1 MPNSKTP
8 KELGYKMPAEW
19 EKHEATWLVWPKDPD
34 TFPKGI
40 IEPVE
45 ETYIKIIS
53 TLAKG
58 EKVNV
63 LVDDKR
69 TEDRILSMLPS
80 KENEF
85 IHHIKS
91 ADVWVRDYGPIFI
104 KKNNEI
110 AATKWIFN
118 SWGNKYRE
126 LLMDNETGMQIAKL
140 AKKKIF
146 EPGIVLE
153 SGSIETNGLGT
164 CITTEKCLLNKNRNP
179 SLSKEEIEKYL
190 KGYLGF
196 ENFIWLKNG
205 IEGDDTD
212 GHVDDIARFVNK
224 DTVVCMVE
232 ENRDDDNHKNLEE
245 NFDIL
250 KKAYDQDGKRINVI
264 PMQMPRKIEIPERR
278 LAASY
283 ANFYIGNS
291 AVLVPTFN
299 DKNDEKAISIIGKF
313 FHGKEII
320 GIDCRDLVY
329 GYGGIH
335 CITQQQ
341 PSP

>member
-1 MPNSKTP
+1 MAEKP
-8 KELGYKMPAEW
+8 KNLGYRMPAEW

-34 TFPKGI
+34 TYPKGI

-53 TLAKG
+53 ILAKG
-58 EKVNV
+58 EKINL
-63 LVDDKR
+63 LVDNKE
-69 TEDRILSMLPS
+69 TESKILSMLPS
-80 KENEF
+80 KENVF

-104 KKNNEI
+104 KKNNEV
-110 AATKWIFN
+110 AATKWVFN

-126 LLMDNETGMQIAKL
+126 LLMDNETGMQIAEL

-164 CITTEKCLLNKNRNP
+164 CITTEQCLLNNNRNP
-179 SLSKEEIEKYL
+179 KLSKEEIESYL

-196 ENFIWLKNG
+196 EKIIWLKEG

-212 GHVDDIARFVNK
+212 GHVDDIARFVNRN
-224 DTVVCMVE
+224 TVVCMAE
-232 ENRDDDNHKNLEE
+232 ENRNDENYKNLEE

-250 KKAYDQDGKRINVI
+250 KKAHDQDGKKINVI
-264 PMQMPRKIEIPERR
+264 PIPMPRKIEIPERR

-283 ANFYIGNS
+283 ANFYIGN
-291 AVLVPTFN
+291 AVVLVPAFN

-313 FHGKEII
+313 FPGKEVI

-341 PSP
+341 PI

>member
-1 MPNSKTP
+1 MAKKP
-8 KELGYKMPAEW
+8 KELGYRMPAEW
-19 EKHEATWLVWPKDPD
+19 EKHEGTWLAWPKDPD

-45 ETYIKIIS
+45 EAYIKIIS
-53 TLAKG
+53 ALAKG
-58 EKVNV
+58 EKVN
-63 LVDDKR
+63 LLADNEETKSK
-69 TEDRILSMLPS
+69 ILSMLPS
-80 KENEF
+80 KENVL
-85 IHHIKS
+85 IYPIKP

-104 KKNNEI
+104 KKDNEV

-118 SWGNKYRE
+118 SWGNKYKE
-126 LLMDNETGMQIAKL
+126 LLTDNETGMKIAES
-140 AKKKIF
+140 AKSRVF

-164 CITTEKCLLNKNRNP
+164 CIATEQCLLNKNRNP
-179 SLSKEEIEKYL
+179 KLSKEEIEEYL

-196 ENFIWLKNG
+196 ENIIWLKNG

-212 GHVDDIARFVNK
+212 GHVDDIARFINK
-224 DTVVCMVE
+224 NTVVCMVE
-232 ENRDDDNHKNLEE
+232 QNQDDANYKNLRE
-245 NFDIL
+245 NLGIL
-250 KKAYDQDGKRINVI
+250 KKSHDQDGKKINVI
-264 PMQMPRKIEIPERR
+264 PISMPRKMEISGRR

-283 ANFYIGNS
+283 ANFYIGNA
-291 AVLVPTFN
+291 AVLVPAFN

-313 FHGKEII
+313 FPGREVI
-320 GIDCRDLVY
+320 GISCKDLVY

-341 PSP
+341 PS

>member
-8 KELGYKMPAEW
+8 KELGFMMPAEW

-45 ETYIKIIS
+45 EAYTRIIS
-53 TLAKG
+53 YLAKG

-63 LVDDKR
+63 LVDDKE
-69 TEDRILSMLPS
+69 TKDKVLSMLS
-80 KENEF
+80 DKKNILF
-85 IHHIKS
+85 HYIKS

-104 KKNNEI
+104 KKDNEV

-118 SWGNKYRE
+118 SWGNKYKE
-126 LLMDNETGMQIAKL
+126 LLTDNETGMKIAES
-140 AKKKIF
+140 AKSRVF

-164 CITTEKCLLNKNRNP
+164 CITTEQCLLNKNRNP
-179 SLSKEEIEKYL
+179 NLSKEEIENYL
-190 KGYLGF
+190 ESYLGF
-196 ENFIWLKNG
+196 DNIIWLKNG

-224 DTVVCMVE
+224 NTAVCMVE
-232 ENRDDDNHKNLEE
+232 ENQNDGNYKNLKE
-245 NFDIL
+245 NFGIL
-250 KKAYDQDGKRINVI
+250 KKSHDQDGKKINVI
-264 PMQMPRKIEIPERR
+264 PISMPRKMEISGRR

-283 ANFYIGNS
+283 ANFYIGNA

-299 DKNDEKAISIIGKF
+299 DKNDEKAISTIGKF
-313 FHGKEII
+313 FPGKEVI
-320 GIDCRDLVY
+320 GIDCKDIVY

-341 PSP
+341 PSS

>member
-1 MPNSKTP
+1 MAEKP
-8 KELGYKMPAEW
+8 KNLGYRMPAEW
-19 EKHEATWLVWPKDPD
+19 EKHEATWMVWPKDPD

-40 IEPVE
+40 IGPVE
-45 ETYIKIIS
+45 EAYIKIIS
-53 TLAKG
+53 ALAKG
-58 EKVNV
+58 EKVNL
-63 LVDDKR
+63 LVDDKG
-69 TEDRILSMLPS
+69 TEDRVLSMLPS
-80 KENEF
+80 KENVF
-85 IHHIKS
+85 IHHINS

-126 LLMDNETGMQIAKL
+126 LLMDNETGMQIAEFT
-140 AKKKIF
+140 KKKIF
-146 EPGIVLE
+146 EPEIILE
-153 SGSIETNGLGT
+153 GGSIETNGLGT
-164 CITTEKCLLNKNRNP
+164 CITTEQCLLNKNRNP
-179 SLSKEEIEKYL
+179 KLSKEDIEECL

-196 ENFIWLKNG
+196 GNFIWLKGG

-224 DTVVCMVE
+224 NTVVCMVE
-232 ENRDDDNHKNLEE
+232 ENQDDNNCKTLEE
-245 NFDIL
+245 NLDIL
-250 KKAYDQDGKRINVI
+250 KKAHDQDGEKIKVI
-264 PMQMPRKIEIPERR
+264 PIPMPRKIKIPERR

-283 ANFYIGNS
+283 ANFYIGNA

-299 DKNDEKAISIIGKF
+299 DKNDEEAISIIGKF
-313 FHGKEII
+313 FPGKAII

-341 PSP
+341 PSA

>member
-1 MPNSKTP
+1 MAEKP
-8 KELGYKMPAEW
+8 KNLGYRMPAEW

-34 TFPKGI
+34 TYPKGI

-53 TLAKG
+53 ILAKG
-58 EKVNV
+58 EKINL
-63 LVDDKR
+63 LVDNKE
-69 TEDRILSMLPS
+69 TESKILSMLPS
-80 KENEF
+80 KENVF

-104 KKNNEI
+104 KKNNEV
-110 AATKWIFN
+110 AATKWVFN

-126 LLMDNETGMQIAKL
+126 LLMDNETGMQIAEL

-164 CITTEKCLLNKNRNP
+164 CITTEQCLLNKNRNP
-179 SLSKEEIEKYL
+179 NLSKEELESYL

-196 ENFIWLKNG
+196 KKIIWLKDG

-212 GHVDDIARFVNK
+212 GHVDDIARFVNENA
-224 DTVVCMVE
+224 VVCMVE
-232 ENRDDDNHKNLEE
+232 ENQNDKNYKNLKE
-245 NFDIL
+245 NFEIL
-250 KKAYDQDGKRINVI
+250 KKSHDQDGKKIDVI
-264 PMQMPRKIEIPERR
+264 PIQMPHKIKIPERR
-278 LAASY
+278 LAANY

-291 AVLVPTFN
+291 SVLVPAFN
-299 DKNDEKAISIIGKF
+299 DKNDKNAISIIGKF
-313 FHGKEII
+313 FPGKEII

-329 GYGGIH
+329 GCGSIH

-341 PSP
+341 PNA

>member
-1 MPNSKTP
+1 MAEKP
-8 KELGYKMPAEW
+8 KNLGYRMPAEW

-34 TFPKGI
+34 TYPKGI

-53 TLAKG
+53 ILAKG
-58 EKVNV
+58 EKINL
-63 LVDDKR
+63 LVDNKE
-69 TEDRILSMLPS
+69 TESKILSMLPS
-80 KENEF
+80 KENVF

-104 KKNNEI
+104 KKNNEV
-110 AATKWIFN
+110 AATKWVFN

-126 LLMDNETGMQIAKL
+126 LLMDNETGMQIAEL

-164 CITTEKCLLNKNRNP
+164 CITTEQCLLNNNRNP
-179 SLSKEEIEKYL
+179 KLSKEEIESYL

-196 ENFIWLKNG
+196 EKIIWLKEG

-212 GHVDDIARFVNK
+212 GHVDDIARFVNRN
-224 DTVVCMVE
+224 TVVCMAE
-232 ENRDDDNHKNLEE
+232 ENQNDENYKNLEE

-250 KKAYDQDGKRINVI
+250 KKAHDQDGKKINVI
-264 PMQMPRKIEIPERR
+264 PIPMPRKIEIPERR

-283 ANFYIGNS
+283 ANFYIGN
-291 AVLVPTFN
+291 AVVLVPAFN

-313 FHGKEII
+313 FPGKEVI
-320 GIDCRDLVY
+320 GIDCRDLVN

>member
-1 MPNSKTP
+1 MAEKPGN
-8 KELGYKMPAEW
+8 LGYRMPAEW
-19 EKHEATWLVWPKDPD
+19 EKHEATWLAWPKDPD

-45 ETYIKIIS
+45 EAYIKIIS
-53 TLAKG
+53 ALAKG
-58 EKVNV
+58 EKVNL
-63 LVDDKR
+63 LVDGKE
-69 TEDRILSMLPS
+69 TENKVLSMLS
-80 KENEF
+80 NKKNIIF
-85 IHHIKS
+85 HRIKS
-91 ADVWVRDYGPIFI
+91 ADVWVRDYGPIFV

-110 AATKWIFN
+110 AATKWVFN
-118 SWGNKYRE
+118 SWGGKYKE
-126 LLMDNETGMQIAKL
+126 LLMDNETGMQIAKFT
-140 AKKKIF
+140 KKKIF
-146 EPGIVLE
+146 EPGVVLE
-153 SGSIETNGLGT
+153 SGSIETNGFGT
-164 CITTEKCLLNKNRNP
+164 CITTEQCLLNKNRNP
-179 SLSKEEIEKYL
+179 KLSKEEIESYL

-196 ENFIWLKNG
+196 ENFIWLKGG

-224 DTVVCMVE
+224 DTVVCMAE
-232 ENRDDDNHKNLEE
+232 ENQDDENYKNLEE
-245 NFDIL
+245 NWVIL
-250 KKAYDQDGKRINVI
+250 KKANDQDGKKINAI
-264 PMQMPRKIEIPERR
+264 PIQMPRKIEIPERR

-283 ANFYIGNS
+283 ANFYIGN
-291 AVLVPTFN
+291 AVVLVPAFN

-313 FHGKEII
+313 FPDREII

>member
-1 MPNSKTP
+1 MAKKP
-8 KELGYKMPAEW
+8 KDFGFMMPAEW
-19 EKHEATWLVWPKDPD
+19 EKHEATWLAWPKDPD

-45 ETYIKIIS
+45 EAYIKIIS
-53 TLAKG
+53 ALAKG

-63 LVDDKR
+63 LVDDKGD
-69 TEDRILSMLPS
+69 EDKILSMLPS
-80 KENEF
+80 KENVF

-91 ADVWVRDYGPIFI
+91 VDVWVRDYGPIFI
-104 KKNNEI
+104 KKVNEI
-110 AATKWIFN
+110 AATKWVFN

-140 AKKKIF
+140 TKKKIF

-153 SGSIETNGLGT
+153 GGSIETNGFGT
-164 CITTEKCLLNKNRNP
+164 CITTEQCLLNRNRNP
-179 SLSKEEIEKYL
+179 KLSKEDIEEYL

-196 ENFIWLKNG
+196 ENIIWLKGG

-212 GHVDDIARFVNK
+212 GHIDDIARFVNK
-224 DTVVCMVE
+224 NTVVCMVE
-232 ENRDDDNHKNLEE
+232 ENQNDENYKNLKE
-245 NFDIL
+245 NFGIL
-250 KKAYDQDGKRINVI
+250 KKSRDQDGKKINVI
-264 PMQMPRKIEIPERR
+264 PIQMPRKIEIPERR

-283 ANFYIGNS
+283 ANFYIGN
-291 AVLVPTFN
+291 AVVLVPAFN
-299 DKNDEKAISIIGKF
+299 DKNDKNAISIIGKF
-313 FHGKEII
+313 FPGKEVI
-320 GIDCRDLVY
+320 GINCKDLVY

-341 PSP
+341 PI

>member
-1 MPNSKTP
+1 MAEKT
-8 KELGYKMPAEW
+8 KNLGYRMPAEW
-19 EKHEATWLVWPKDPD
+19 ERHEATWMVWPKDPD

-58 EKVNV
+58 EKINV

-80 KENEF
+80 KENVF

-104 KKNNEI
+104 KKDNEV

-118 SWGNKYRE
+118 SWGNKYKE
-126 LLMDNETGMQIAKL
+126 LLTDNETGMKIAES
-140 AKKKIF
+140 AKSRVF

-164 CITTEKCLLNKNRNP
+164 CITTEQCLLNKNRNP
-179 SLSKEEIEKYL
+179 NLSKEEIENYL
-190 KGYLGF
+190 ESYLGF
-196 ENFIWLKNG
+196 DNIIWLKNG

-224 DTVVCMVE
+224 NTAVCMVE
-232 ENRDDDNHKNLEE
+232 ENQNDGNYKNLKE
-245 NFDIL
+245 NFGIL
-250 KKAYDQDGKRINVI
+250 RKSHDQDGKKINVI
-264 PMQMPRKIEIPERR
+264 PISMPRKMEISGRR

-283 ANFYIGNS
+283 ANFYIGNA

-299 DKNDEKAISIIGKF
+299 DKNDEKAISIIVKF
-313 FHGKEII
+313 FPGKEVI
-320 GIDCRDLVY
+320 GIDCKDIVY

-341 PSP
+341 PSS